1 MLKQIATSLKLYGIS
16 VSVSLEVLG
25 RLRNCRFYRS
35 DPITITSKKKIR
47 NDSLLNPELFN
58 CSIYARGM
66 LLIMDFKFSRTHVSN
81 TVSNTV

>member
-35 DPITITSKKKIR
+35 DPTTITSKKIR

-66 LLIMDFKFSRTHVSN
+66 PLIMDSKFSRTHVSN
-81 TVSNTV
+81 TV